1 LYSIFLILVLK
12 AENKKLRNDFDFL
25 LHFLKKSGIIPDS
38 YPAVDVEIFIETFVP
53 NGSSTESG
61 EIGKEI
67 ASSFPTGSDGVEKH
81 GSTESNDGENF
92 FEVTGPTGST
102 KNGDT
107 TEAQLPTEPE
117 DVDGEQ
123 VPEVD
128 GSEDEVSSNA
138 VVPRHSAVPR
148 LPPMGDVAV
157 DLPEETKVAGS
168 CESMGPVVETLAR
181 GTSSG
186 ASVTA
191 GGSGLSIVRTQL
203 YAPRSSR
210 YS

>member
-1 LYSIFLILVLK
+1 MYSIFLILVLK

-117 DVDGEQ
+117 DVDG
-123 VPEVD
+123 
-128 GSEDEVSSNA
+128 
-138 VVPRHSAVPR
+138 
-148 LPPMGDVAV
+148 L
-157 DLPEETKVAGS
+157 L
-168 CESMGPVVETLAR
+168 ESKSDTGFNRKSLLAR
-181 GTSSG
+181 NREKRKT
-186 ASVTA
+186 
-191 GGSGLSIVRTQL
+191 
-203 YAPRSSR
+203 
-210 YS
+210 YSQK